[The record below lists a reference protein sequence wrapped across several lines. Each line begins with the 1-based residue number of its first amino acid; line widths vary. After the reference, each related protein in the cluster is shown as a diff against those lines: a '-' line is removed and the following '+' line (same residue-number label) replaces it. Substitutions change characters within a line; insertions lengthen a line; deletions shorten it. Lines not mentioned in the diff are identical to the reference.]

1 MEDFDFYFLNND
13 KRVTLHPV
21 FLVELR
27 TPDFRKKQGFL
38 SSLNGVL
45 RILIK
50 YMCVE
55 LGFSCFSS

>member
-27 TPDFRKKQGFL
+27 TPDFRKKRRAPHPNQIHGCRIGFL
-38 SSLNGVL
+38 LLLEL
-45 RILIK
+45 RKLR
-50 YMCVE
+50 
-55 LGFSCFSS
+55 FR